1 MKNCIVAQS
10 GGPTAVINASVVGV
24 ARENNRSMY
33 YDNVYGGLNGIEGIL
48 NEQIINLSKLKENEL
63 DSLKYTPSSGL
74 GSCRYK
80 LKDYKTDDSE
90 YKKLVDILN
99 KHSVKTFFYIGGN
112 DSMDT
117 VDKLSKYAQIHSLDI
132 QFIGIPKT
140 IDNDLVG
147 TDHTPGFGSAAKY
160 VATTVLESYCDSNV
174 YPFNGVFIME
184 IMGREAGWLA
194 ASAGLGIINGT
205 IAADFIYLPEVA
217 FSTEK
222 FMEDVKNMLRVKN
235 SVFVA
240 VSEGIRDA
248 DGKFIAQME
257 AGSHDKFG
265 HVQLG
270 GVCGNLKQLLLDNKI
285 TSKVKTLELGVT
297 QRSAMHIASKQDI
310 DEAYRVGS
318 DAVIY
323 STQGN
328 SGVMVGITRECNK
341 PYRMGTTLVKASDVA
356 NNTKT
361 FPLEWINPEGN
372 HITKEAI
379 EYISPLIMGEPHIK
393 MENGLPKYYVVNKKN
408 IIK

>member
-24 ARENNRSMY
+24 VERNNQSRY

-48 NEQIINLSKLKENEL
+48 KEQIVNLSKLGAEEL
-63 DSLKYTPSSGL
+63 NGLEYTPSSGL

-80 LKDYKTDDSE
+80 LKDYGTDDSE
-90 YKKLVDILN
+90 YRKLVEILN

-117 VDKLSKYAQIHSLDI
+117 VDKLSKYAKINSIDI

-160 VATTVLESYCDSNV
+160 VATTVLECYCDSNV

-194 ASAGLGIINGT
+194 ASAALGRINGKP
-205 IAADFIYLPEVA
+205 AADFIYLPEVP

-222 FMEDVKNMLRVKN
+222 FLEAVGNMLKVKN

-248 DGKFIAQME
+248 NGRFIAQME

-265 HVQLG
+265 HAQLG
-270 GVCGNLKQLLLDNKI
+270 GVCGNLKQLLIDNKI
-285 TSKVKTLELGVT
+285 TSKVKTLELGIT
-297 QRSAMHIASKQDI
+297 QRAAMHNASQQDI

-318 DAVIY
+318 DAVTY
-323 STQGN
+323 STQGS
-328 SGVMVGITRECNK
+328 SGVMVGITRESNK
-341 PYRMGTTLVKASDVA
+341 PYKMGTTLIKASEVA
-356 NNTKT
+356 NNIKS
-361 FPLEWINPEGN
+361 FPKEWITPEGN
-372 HITKEAI
+372 HITMEAV
-379 EYISPLIMGEPHIK
+379 EHISPLIMGTPDIK
-393 MENGLPKYYVVNKKN
+393 TENGLPKYYILNREN
-408 IIK
+408 IVK